1 MTNVLLLSPVEGRDE
16 AGGDRTYT
24 NVLRDNPPRGVQY
37 ETYDHALE
45 RGTLRERGNG
55 RALKAGIQRAR
66 GLALGQALSLVAREA
81 ALTTVGKTLWHL
93 RARKRLFWEPFMF
106 FEVKPRQYD
115 LVHAHIFSARFGEL
129 DCPLVV
135 SLGGRLRHLYLDAR
149 NFAPSRVKRLEQV
162 DHLVARALGVNAT
175 SEWLPQAQRMYA
187 FTLSGRDEF
196 RAQGILPRD
205 NIEYIPFHLPT
216 PALDETK
223 RAPIPKRVGFV
234 AREFALKGGPVVL
247 KAWNEVLKTRPDA
260 ELWIVGNPPPPGAD
274 ALKSKNITWIPFIP
288 REQLLNE
295 IMPSFDVFT
304 YPTHYDYL
312 PCYTLLEVMARGVPV
327 AGSNHRDFDVSLGL
341 DAASVRTG
349 APSAGLMSP
358 VKNAGALAQN
368 ILRLLEPDENRRLRA
383 GARANFE
390 RQFSCEAV
398 WPQLERFYERA
409 LTE

>member
-1 MTNVLLLSPVEGRDE
+1 MTHVLLLSPVEGRDE

-24 NVLRDNPPRGVQY
+24 HVLQGNPPRGVQY
-37 ETYDHALE
+37 ETYDRALE

-55 RALKAGIQRAR
+55 RALKAGLGRAR
-66 GLALGQALSLVAREA
+66 GLALGQALSLLAREA

-93 RARKRLFWEPFMF
+93 RARKRLFWEPFLF
-106 FEVKPRQYD
+106 FEVKPREYD

-149 NFAPSRVKRLEQV
+149 NFAPTRVKRLEQV

-175 SEWLPQAQRMYA
+175 SEWLPQAERMYA

-216 PALDETK
+216 PALDSTK

-247 KAWNEVLKTRPDA
+247 QAWDEVLKTRPDA
-260 ELWIVGNPPPPGAD
+260 ELWIVGNPPPPGAE
-274 ALKSKNITWIPFIP
+274 ALKSKT
-288 REQLLNE
+288 
-295 IMPSFDVFT
+295 
-304 YPTHYDYL
+304 
-312 PCYTLLEVMARGVPV
+312 
-327 AGSNHRDFDVSLGL
+327 
-341 DAASVRTG
+341 
-349 APSAGLMSP
+349 SP
-358 VKNAGALAQN
+358 GF
-368 ILRLLEPDENRRLRA
+368 RSS
-383 GARANFE
+383 RANN
-390 RQFSCEAV
+390 C
-398 WPQLERFYERA
+398 
-409 LTE
+409 